1 MKKQYGRQLEETIDL
16 AMRLYQLPSIIKE
29 GHEELEHVNECEYFK
44 KADGT
49 YLRGYPVHSTTHL
62 IEKGAE
68 RELTFSKEIYLTEN
82 GTLQKFYSYSEWP
95 YCESCKKTHSY
106 IHREIA
112 KDQTLTENE
121 LEKVEGFITNSFS
134 FNKKSA

>member
-1 MKKQYGRQLEETIDL
+1 MTMKKQYGRQLDDTIDL

-29 GHEELEHVNECEYFK
+29 GQEGFEHVNECDYFK

-49 YLRGYPVHSTTHL
+49 YLRGYLVFSTTHL
-62 IEKGAE
+62 IEKGVE

-82 GTLQKFYSYSEWP
+82 GILQKYYSYAEWP
-95 YCESCKKTHSY
+95 YCEKCKKAHSY
-106 IHREIA
+106 VHREVA

-121 LEKVEGFITNSFS
+121 LEKIEEFITTSFS
-134 FNKKSA
+134 LIK

>member
-16 AMRLYQLPSIIKE
+16 AMRLYQLPSIVKE
-29 GHEELEHVNECEYFK
+29 GHDGFEHVNECDYFK

-49 YLRGYPVHSTTHL
+49 YLRGLLVFSTTHL

-82 GTLQKFYSYSEWP
+82 GTLRKFFSYTEWP
-95 YCESCKKTHSY
+95 YCENCKKAHPY
-106 IHREIA
+106 IHREVA

-121 LEKVEGFITNSFS
+121 LEKIEEFITTSFS
-134 FNKKSA
+134 LIN